1 MKIGLLISGN
11 LGKIVFDHLANRHS
25 IVFVMTNSKSVE
37 IIEECKEKKIIKFH
51 EDLQYDFR
59 ERLNDI
65 TDEF

>member
-37 IIEECKEKKIIKFH
+37 IIEECKEKKSKLLRVIPEII
-51 EDLQYDFR
+51 ELQI
-59 ERLNDI
+59 L
-65 TDEF
+65 